1 MKLRILLFGLAMALA
16 LGVQAQKKD
25 ITKFMGIPIDGTKT
39 AMIQKL
45 KAKGFKYNAKLDR
58 LEGEFNGRDS
68 YISVVTNRNK
78 VYRIVVLDANY
89 SNEASIKIRFNSLV
103 RQFMENGK
111 YMPFDTEDQMI
122 KDDVDISYEMSV
134 HQKRFEASFYQST
147 IDDLDTT
154 GMYKMA
160 KQSYLDYLKEA
171 KDTVYSE
178 EEYID
183 GYYLGAMIRLRM
195 EYMEKKLVWFM
206 ITELY
211 GQYGIVLYYDNVY
224 NQSNGEDL

>member
-1 MKLRILLFGLAMALA
+1 MGLAMALTM
-16 LGVQAQKKD
+16 GVQAQKKD

-45 KAKGFKYNAKLDR
+45 KAKGFAYNAKLDR

-89 SNEASIKIRFNSLV
+89 SNEASIKIRFNNLV

-111 YMPFDTEDQMI
+111 YMPFDTEDHVI

-134 HQKRFEASFYQST
+134 HQKRFEASFSQST
-147 IDDLDTT
+147 IDDFDDLDTT

-211 GQYGIVLYYDNVY
+211 GQYGIALFYDNVY